1 MIKKNLTKKQILNTP
16 VLELL
21 FRLDVLH
28 LLSANRPT
36 CAGVPILDI
45 QEADD
50 IIWEL
55 QRRLVQIVF
64 LRFQDGGLCE
74 N

>member
-1 MIKKNLTKKQILNTP
+1 MIKKKLTKKQILNTP

-21 FRLDVLH
+21 FRLDVLY

-50 IIWEL
+50 IIFEL
-55 QRRLVQIVF
+55 KRRLLQILF
-64 LRFQDGGLCE
+64 LRLQDGGLCG